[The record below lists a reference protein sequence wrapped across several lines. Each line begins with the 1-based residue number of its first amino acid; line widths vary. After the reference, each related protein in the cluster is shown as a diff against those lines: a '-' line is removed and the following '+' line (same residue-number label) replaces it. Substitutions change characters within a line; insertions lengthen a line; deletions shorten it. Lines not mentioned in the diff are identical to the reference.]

1 MFPHDSLRS
10 VAEGPKHPI
19 RARPRR
25 ASAPP
30 QQFTADKA
38 RLNAGRCFYELLV
51 LQTKGFVS
59 LDHPAPYADTAIKP
73 RPLPMAQDAS

>member
-1 MFPHDSLRS
+1 MFPHNSLRS

-38 RLNAGRCFYELLV
+38 RLNARRCFYELLV
-51 LQTKGFVS
+51 LQTKDVS
-59 LDHPAPYADTAIKP
+59 LDHPAAYADTAIKP